1 MFIIF
6 KYKYINNIGSLKFNF
21 FHFKSAVDTKTSAV
35 DDPSFN
41 SQEESS
47 KMIQLVVRVKEPI
60 KPSHDIQGKPVG
72 ERTNLSTNQKN

>member
-1 MFIIF
+1 MTT
-6 KYKYINNIGSLKFNF
+6 IGSLNF
-21 FHFKSAVDTKTSAV
+21 KLFHFKSAVDDTKTSAV
-35 DDPSFN
+35 YNPSFN